1 MNLIDILDLY
11 AMEHG
16 SDNLFLML
24 QNYTLDSRIDR
35 DTLNRVIVKELGAA
49 SPYVHNTTVFKFALE
64 EFFNKYNYNIGKLL
78 DTMYLEYNPLNNK
91 NMFEEEHRKSTGD
104 IDNTDDYA
112 TTQDLDTE
120 NKVSAFDATTYQPKD
135 MQNKDAFTEHHGTTS
150 SDIESTVDTAKTIKG
165 KDGNDSYQTLIEQ
178 ERRVA
183 DFNIFNW
190 IIQRMRKELFL
201 LVY

>member
-1 MNLIDILDLY
+1 MNLIDVLDLY
-11 AMEHG
+11 AMEHD

-24 QNYTLDSRIDR
+24 QDYTLDRRIDR
-35 DTLNRVIVKELGAA
+35 DVLNRVIIKELGAA

-78 DTMYLEYNPLNNK
+78 DTMYLEYNPLSNK
-91 NMFEEEHRKSTGD
+91 KITEEEHRDSTGD
-104 IDNTDDYA
+104 IDNTDTYM
-112 TTQDLDTE
+112 TTQGVDTE
-120 NKVSAFDATTYQPKD
+120 EKVSAFDASTYQPKAKEE
-135 MQNKDAFTEHHGTTS
+135 KDGVTEHHGKTTS
-150 SDIESTVDTAKTIKG
+150 DITSEVDTERTIEG
-165 KDGNDSYQTLIEQ
+165 KDGPDSYQSLLEQ